1 VILNFV
7 KNVERYSKIN
17 KFLRLVFSFYVIIF
31 LLGSENMKRLLKISF
46 DALIFSFIPILSWFM
61 LGLLVD
67 KNLVNVFSLTYPFQ
81 FIWAMMNSIF
91 GVGPNIYKEKHN
103 NNNVVMS
110 GMCVGIIVGFLIFGF
125 IALNID
131 SYISFMNMDVSIYHN
146 FALYSVIQLYIQLIF
161 SIILQKL
168 YYEDKNNLANKYTI
182 FFNFSNFIILIVC
195 SLIFKNQIYIIT
207 ITLLLLLLF
216 IIFIL
221 VREFNKFKFS
231 FHLLDFIKY
240 DSVDV
245 CNNLFFFIIF
255 LFGISNAASYGVEY
269 MAALNFVA
277 LITDTQWDIFN
288 SISTVAKIDI
298 ARGNFKYNEHRNNA
312 YKLLGILLFSIVLLF
327 GIMYPLYELNLI
339 LVLCYFLFEIVNF
352 LIYPIYRIKTC
363 FLQLEYSSL
372 ITTSNKFIASSLRT
386 CLTFLKTPFCT
397 GIGQVSSSIYQFITV
412 NFLFYKNYKIDS
424 DGNIIK
430 NIMR

>member
-1 VILNFV
+1 
-7 KNVERYSKIN
+7 
-17 KFLRLVFSFYVIIF
+17 
-31 LLGSENMKRLLKISF
+31 MKRLLKISF
-46 DALIFSFIPILSWFM
+46 DALVFSFMPILSWFV

-81 FIWAMMNSIF
+81 FIWSMMSSIF

-103 NNNVVMS
+103 DNNVVMS

-125 IALNID
+125 IVLNID

-161 SIILQKL
+161 SFILQKL
-168 YYEDKNNLANKYTI
+168 YYEDKNDLANMYTLS
-182 FFNFSNFIILIVC
+182 FNLFNSIILIIC
-195 SLIFKNQIYIIT
+195 SLVFKNQIYIIA
-207 ITLLLLLLF
+207 ITLILLLLF
-216 IIFIL
+216 IVFIL
-221 VREFNKFKFS
+221 VREANKFKFS

-240 DSVDV
+240 DSVDI

-255 LFGISNAASYGVEY
+255 LFGISNAASYGVQY

-298 ARGNFKYNEHRNNA
+298 ARGNFNYKEHRNNA
-312 YKLLGILLFSIVLLF
+312 YKLLIILLVSIILLF
-327 GIMYPLYELNLI
+327 GIMYPLYDLDLI
-339 LVLCYFLFEIVNF
+339 LVLIYLLFEMVNF
-352 LIYPIYRIKTC
+352 FIYPVYRIKTC

-372 ITTSNKFIASSLRT
+372 ITTSNKFVASSLRT

-397 GIGQVSSSIYQFITV
+397 GIGQVSSAIYQFISV
-412 NFLFYKNYKIDS
+412 NFLFHKNYIVDID
-424 DGNIIK
+424 GRVIK
-430 NIMR
+430 K